1 MISAN
6 AHPNKTTARWSI
18 ATCQSEQKQRTEH
31 HVTFCKPNAGQNIE
45 QNNQQ
50 PESSKQNAEQ
60 NTDLETNE
68 RIFRETYFLWSE
80 PEHFEALVR
89 KPEHFYLNLNIEHR
103 TAVRERPNTVHGQPW

>member
-1 MISAN
+1 MKYSN
-6 AHPNKTTARWSI
+6 MSKRT
-18 ATCQSEQKQRTEH
+18 KQRTEH
-31 HVTFCKPNAGQNIE
+31 HVTFCEPNAGKNNE

-103 TAVRERPNTVHGQPW
+103 TAVRERPNTVHGQPWQQQK